1 MSGSKTTKNTLSASK
16 ATLRPRAE
24 REEPPVRWPSVATS
38 GGAAYVSHP
47 EPKNGTESPETGA
60 EG

>member
-1 MSGSKTTKNTLSASK
+1 MSGSNTTKNSASQ

-24 REEPPVRWPSVATS
+24 QEEPPVRWPSAATS
-38 GGAAYVSHP
+38 GGAVYVSHP
-47 EPKNGTESPETGA
+47 EPKRGAAGSETGA